1 MKNTIG
7 TLRVSVQRQ
16 RPVLLPVSRRVIN
29 FTENKGKD
37 KKDYFSGTVKF
48 SDGGSCSTA
57 AFLTN
62 PR

>member
-16 RPVLLPVSRRVIN
+16 RPVLLPAIRRVIN
-29 FTENKGKD
+29 FTENKQKD
-37 KKDYFSGTVKF
+37 KEGCFFGTVKF
-48 SDGGSCSTA
+48 SDGGSCSAA

-62 PR
+62 PV